1 MKIILF
7 DAGKRFNREWIFRH
21 FNYHFF
27 SSNAYAI
34 TGPNGSGKSTLLQF
48 IAGALLPSEGKIS
61 YYNGS
66 ETPVTD
72 YYPMIS
78 IAAPYLET
86 VEEMT
91 ANEFFRFH
99 HAFKPLLTG
108 ISIPEILERME
119 LHVAADKQI
128 RYYSSGMKQRIKLA
142 QAFFSNTAVILLDE
156 PSTNLD
162 ASGIALYHE
171 LIRDYCSE
179 RLVIVSSNDPQE
191 YSFCN
196 TIIDMKLLK
205 PTI

>member
-1 MKIILF
+1 M
-7 DAGKRFNREWIFRH
+7 
-21 FNYHFF
+21 
-27 SSNAYAI
+27 
-34 TGPNGSGKSTLLQF
+34 
-48 IAGALLPSEGKIS
+48 PSEGKIS

-99 HAFKPLLTG
+99 QAFKPLLPG

-119 LHVAADKQI
+119 LHTAADKQI

-142 QAFFSNTAVILLDE
+142 QAFFPIPPSSCWMSLLQIWMLPE
-156 PSTNLD
+156 SPCITN
-162 ASGIALYHE
+162 
-171 LIRDYCSE
+171 
-179 RLVIVSSNDPQE
+179 
-191 YSFCN
+191 
-196 TIIDMKLLK
+196 
-205 PTI
+205 